1 MALLED
7 PARRVAFVWRQ
18 AVGEVEAERLLD
30 LATRPA
36 QILERD
42 VSRLATR
49 GEWTTCRA
57 CYPAHVRGGAGRGR
71 WMTWLW
77 VIQLLLAPIG
87 LLSAKTSME
96 LRSERLATVGVIV
109 AGLALVLG
117 LVTCVLGLLFRR
129 WWLALASLAS
139 SALSGGVAF
148 VAVLTTFTARD
159 WNQPPCAEVTV
170 GDRHFALHSEADPIG
185 YGPVTFQLFER
196 RRWKRIRIDG
206 CAVDIS
212 PRHIDPERRCALET
226 SRDRSLVA
234 FKQGGL
240 YTQLLDV
247 AAGRCRFT
255 ATEGSAFSDEIARA
269 LEH

>member
-1 MALLED
+1 
-7 PARRVAFVWRQ
+7 V
-18 AVGEVEAERLLD
+18 
-30 LATRPA
+30 
-36 QILERD
+36 RD
-42 VSRLATR
+42 GS
-49 GEWTTCRA
+49 
-57 CYPAHVRGGAGRGR
+57 GRGR
-71 WMTWLW
+71 WLTRLW
-77 VIQLLLAPIG
+77 VIQLLLAPID
-87 LLSAKTSME
+87 LLSAKTSVG

-117 LVTCVLGLLFRR
+117 LVTCVLALLFRR

-139 SALSGGVAF
+139 SALSGGIAF
-148 VAVLTTFTARD
+148 VAVLTTFTGRD
-159 WNQPPCAEVTV
+159 WNQPPCAEVTA
-170 GDRHFALHSEADPIG
+170 GDRHFALYSEADPIG

-226 SRDRSLVA
+226 SRDGSLVA

-255 ATEGSAFSDEIARA
+255 ATEGSAPSDEIARA
-269 LEH
+269 LEY